1 MKQSKTVKTMQ
12 NRDEACE
19 ATRKTFEKIRTV
31 NDQVGSILTV
41 FIRRLERE
49 LGQVSLGSRVV
60 MSQGEFVR
68 KSIEAAA
75 R

>member
-1 MKQSKTVKTMQ
+1 M
-12 NRDEACE
+12 
-19 ATRKTFEKIRTV
+19 V

-49 LGQVSLGSRVV
+49 RGQVRLGSRVV